1 MPKGTEVQVGFFA
14 LQSKQT
20 FPIRLIVLAQPI
32 SPMSSISPISLV
44 CILSILS
51 FFLSFPVYVRWREG
65 FLEFLGFLP

>member
-32 SPMSSISPISLV
+32 SPISLV

-51 FFLSFPVYVRWREG
+51 FFPRLCTLEG
-65 FLEFLGFLP
+65 GISEVSGVSGVSA